1 MSSITDILA
10 DHHYELLWQGGVL
23 VGPAAEFL
31 AAEARQAQFFLI
43 GEEHG
48 VGSNL
53 QFATA
58 LYKRLRAQNTTHY
71 VTEVGPVSAAHLQH
85 LAQKPAG
92 EEAFS
97 AFYAQFPFSIPF
109 AWFKEEVALLQAA
122 AQAGATI
129 MGIDQEFIFSPQWHF
144 HTLHTLTSDSRFKG
158 YLAEW
163 LEIEQNAFQQ
173 MSQGTPP
180 DQLDCFMSRPLPPH
194 FDTLYQSFITAQN
207 QPALAVMEALK
218 VSYEIYNHYSQQRY
232 YANNQTRAQTMK
244 RYFTEGYKKQPA
256 GENFLFKLGANHVKR
271 GHSPMGVQDIGN
283 FVSELA
289 VFNQT
294 HSFHL
299 FVLPLAGA
307 HNVWLPFLPESYQAH
322 PIAESYGP
330 AFSSLTTA
338 APHTQGWQLYDLR
351 PLRARHNFWSKET
364 PELKELILG
373 YDAVLMINPVTPAG
387 LL

>member
-1 MSSITDILA
+1 MSSITEILA
-10 DHHYELLWQGGVL
+10 NHHYELLWQGGVL
-23 VGPAAEFL
+23 AGPAADFL
-31 AAEARQAQFFLI
+31 AAEVQKAQFVLI

-53 QFATA
+53 QFAAA
-58 LYKRLRAQNTTHY
+58 LFKQISSQKTTHY
-71 VTEVGPVSAAHLQH
+71 VTEVGPVSATHLQH
-85 LAQKPAG
+85 LAQQPRSP
-92 EEAFS
+92 EQFR

-109 AWFKEEVALLQAA
+109 AWFKEEVALLQAVV
-122 AQAGATI
+122 QTGATI

-144 HTLHTLTSDSRFKG
+144 QTLHTLTTDPLFKG

-163 LEIEQNAFQQ
+163 LEIEQKAFHQ

-180 DQLDCFMSRPLPPH
+180 DQLDCFMSRPLPPQ
-194 FDTLYQSFITAQN
+194 FDALYQSFVTAQN

-218 VSYEIYNHYSQQRY
+218 VSYEIYNHYNEQRY
-232 YANNQTRAQTMK
+232 YANNQTRAQWMK
-244 RYFTEGYKKQPA
+244 RYFTAGYQAQPA
-256 GENFLFKLGANHVKR
+256 GDNFLFKLGANHVKR

-289 VFNQT
+289 IFNQT
-294 HSFHL
+294 NSFHL
-299 FVLPLAGA
+299 FVLPLTGA

-330 AFSSLTTA
+330 AFAALTTA
-338 APHTQGWQLYDLR
+338 APYTQGWQLYDLR
-351 PLRARHNFWSKET
+351 PLRDRHNFWSKET
-364 PELKELILG
+364 PELKDLILG
-373 YDAVLMINPVTPAG
+373 YDAVLLINPVAPAV